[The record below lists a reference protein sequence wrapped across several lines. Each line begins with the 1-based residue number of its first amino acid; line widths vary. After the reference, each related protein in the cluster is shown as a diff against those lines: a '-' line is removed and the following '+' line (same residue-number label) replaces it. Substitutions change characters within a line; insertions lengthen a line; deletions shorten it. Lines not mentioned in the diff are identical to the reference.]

1 MFYTVWLLAAALA
14 GWASGQITGDDGFG
28 TALDI
33 LLGIVGAFVVRW
45 SIENFGISL
54 DNVYLLL
61 FSIWGAAAF
70 PAVLRLGIR
79 RRNRSRERSRLQSDQ
94 PAD

>member
-1 MFYTVWLLAAALA
+1 MFYTVWLLVAALS
-14 GWASGQITGDDGFG
+14 GWVSGNITGDDGFG
-28 TALDI
+28 ATLDI

-45 SIENFGISL
+45 TIENFGISL
-54 DNVYLLL
+54 DDVYLLL

-79 RRNRSRERSRLQSDQ
+79 RRNRSRARRLQSDQ
-94 PAD
+94 PTD